1 VRCGLV
7 TIQVSPG
14 TVLQRQAHGLRPVAA
29 ATAGINDAL
38 PAGGRVVALREVV
51 GMARPPSC

>member
-1 VRCGLV
+1 MCAAGWY

-14 TVLQRQAHGLRPVAA
+14 TVLQRQPHGLRPGAA
-29 ATAGINDAL
+29 ATGINHAL
-38 PAGGRVVALREVV
+38 PAGRVVALREVV